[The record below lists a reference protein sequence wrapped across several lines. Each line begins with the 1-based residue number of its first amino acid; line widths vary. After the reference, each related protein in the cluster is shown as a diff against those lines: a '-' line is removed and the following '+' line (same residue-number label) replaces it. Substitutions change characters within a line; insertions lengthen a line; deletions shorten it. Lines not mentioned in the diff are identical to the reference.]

1 MELRQYWNVIWKRR
15 WLVLAVIGLV
25 AAISAFLALTAPR
38 TYRGDEVFTARQE
51 PVPFAPGTEPFIYGG
66 YYNWIASEFLVDDYT
81 QILETQ
87 AFAMNVI
94 DVMKSEAA
102 LGHPTGVKN
111 LDKLK
116 SDINKL
122 KPMDVQ
128 DQMGSDRRQRELRV
142 FAITPSRDL
151 TLAELAAAGI
161 VITRGPIKP
170 LRGDVKDKPLFGQMD
185 EANVDDLQSSVGRE
199 ITNAATRVVLGIVA
213 ALALAF
219 LLEYLDRSVRDE
231 RDASR
236 ILEMPVLGTIPR
248 V

>member
-15 WLVLAVIGLV
+15 WLVLAIVGLV
-25 AAISAFLALTAPR
+25 TVISAGLALTSHR
-38 TYRGDEVFTARQE
+38 TYRGDEVFTARQV
-51 PVPFAPGTEPFIYGG
+51 PVPFAPGTEQSVYGG

-102 LGHPTGVKN
+102 AGRPASVKDF
-111 LDKLK
+111 DKLK
-116 SDINKL
+116 ADISKL
-122 KPMDVQ
+122 KPSDVQ
-128 DQMGSDRRQRELRV
+128 DQTGSDRRQRELNLFV
-142 FAITPSRDL
+142 TTTSRDL
-151 TLAELAAAGI
+151 TLAELNAAAI
-161 VITRGPIKP
+161 VITRGPIVP
-170 LRGDVKDKPLFGQMD
+170 LRGSVQDKPLFGQMD
-185 EANVDDLQSSVGRE
+185 EVTVDDLQSSLGRE
-199 ITNAATRVVLGIVA
+199 ITNAAVRVILGIVA

-231 RDASR
+231 RDAHR
-236 ILEMPVLGTIPR
+236 VLEMPVLGTIPH